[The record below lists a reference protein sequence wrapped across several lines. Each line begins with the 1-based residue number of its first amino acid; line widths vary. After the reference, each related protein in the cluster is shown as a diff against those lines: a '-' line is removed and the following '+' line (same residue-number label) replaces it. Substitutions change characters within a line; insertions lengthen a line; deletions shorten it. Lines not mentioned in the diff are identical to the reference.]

1 MLKRGFDIV
10 FSFVVLLVTLP
21 VWMLIALIIKW
32 SSPGPVFYIQHRV
45 GRHGHLFYVFK
56 FRTMYVNADREGLL
70 TTTTTEARITPI
82 GRFLRKLKIDEWPQ
96 FLNVLKGDMSVVG
109 PRPEVAY
116 FVKFYNEEQLKVLS
130 VKPGI
135 TDYASIKY
143 FDENALLAKSSN
155 PEQTYLHS
163 IMPDKLKLNLEYIK
177 SRSFFGDLKIL
188 FKTFQKLVK

>member
-10 FSFVVLLVTLP
+10 FSFVMLLVTLP

-45 GRHGHLFYVFK
+45 GRHGHLFYVYK
-56 FRTMYVNADREGLL
+56 FRTMYVNTDREGLL

-116 FVKFYNEEQLKVLS
+116 FVKFYNAEQLKVLS

-163 IMPDKLKLNLEYIK
+163 IMPDKLKLNLEYIN